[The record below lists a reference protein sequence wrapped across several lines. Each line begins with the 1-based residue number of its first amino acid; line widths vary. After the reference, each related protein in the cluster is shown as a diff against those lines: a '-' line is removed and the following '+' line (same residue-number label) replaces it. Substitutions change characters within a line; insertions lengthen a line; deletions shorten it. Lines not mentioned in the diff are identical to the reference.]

1 VPQPEASHDPGS
13 VECGA
18 PDRQT
23 SNQQNHN
30 RLFRGFEQQPKEF
43 HVNETPPAAVLT
55 AFLLFL
61 AACGSKPS
69 GAVPASDAG
78 PIASFLKDNKLEGQ
92 IVLVEFGTF
101 GCELSNNG
109 LDAMIELAKRKA
121 IPDLSYAR
129 LEPIADDKAFEEC
142 YKAKSAPFPVVRD
155 IKMKVANALG
165 TTIYPQFALLDKF
178 GRVRYRGAQPA
189 EKDLAE
195 WVKALAAE
203 AKDPGPDAPVFGTAR
218 LDAAGLLATT
228 RLPDLSGAVKPLA
241 GHKGK
246 AGIMLAFVDTKCPF
260 SNVAIRELP
269 KVASVLQQK
278 EIACL
283 LVNIGE
289 PEVAVKKAYAPD
301 APVVYDI
308 GKTTQKC
315 WNVQS
320 VPTIVL
326 LDSAGAVAYR
336 GGAAWAGVAAATEK
350 MLNLTAG
357 SVLLDEAQSTIQG

>member
-1 VPQPEASHDPGS
+1 MKKI
-13 VECGA
+13 
-18 PDRQT
+18 
-23 SNQQNHN
+23 
-30 RLFRGFEQQPKEF
+30 L
-43 HVNETPPAAVLT
+43 PAAVLT
-55 AFLLFL
+55 AFLLLL
-61 AACGSKPS
+61 AACGPKPS
-69 GAVPASDAG
+69 SAVPASGVG
-78 PIASFLKDNKLEGQ
+78 PVASFLKDNKLDGQ
-92 IVLVEFGTF
+92 IVLVEFGTI
-101 GCELSNNG
+101 GCELSNSG
-109 LDAMIELAKRKA
+109 LDAMIDFAKRKA
-121 IPDLSYAR
+121 IPRLSFAR
-129 LEPIADDKAFEEC
+129 LEPIADDKAFEEY

-155 IKMKVANALG
+155 PRMKVANALG

-195 WVKALAAE
+195 WVGSLAAE
-203 AKDPGPDAPVFGTAR
+203 TKDPDPEAPVFGTAK

-228 RLPDLSGAVKPLA
+228 RLPDLSGIVKPMA

-260 SNVAIRELP
+260 SNVAIREFP
-269 KVASVLQQK
+269 KVASVLK
-278 EIACL
+278 EKDIASL

-289 PEVAVKKAYAPD
+289 PEAAVRKAYVPG
-301 APVVYDI
+301 APVVYDT

-315 WNVQS
+315 WNVRS

-326 LDSAGAVAYR
+326 MDSAGGVAYQ
-336 GGAAWAGVAAATEK
+336 GGAVWPGIAAATEK